1 MEVAFAMNGLFVYI
15 FDAVALG
22 MGLRVTLET
31 SEYRIRSI
39 TKQRLRILVS
49 AIFVSCSK
57 TFSQIPWTCRLQN
70 MKGADEIARRR
81 FYIAFCKSPIR

>member
-31 SEYRIRSI
+31 YNIEY
-39 TKQRLRILVS
+39 V
-49 AIFVSCSK
+49 
-57 TFSQIPWTCRLQN
+57 RLQSR
-70 MKGADEIARRR
+70 E
-81 FYIAFCKSPIR
+81 SES